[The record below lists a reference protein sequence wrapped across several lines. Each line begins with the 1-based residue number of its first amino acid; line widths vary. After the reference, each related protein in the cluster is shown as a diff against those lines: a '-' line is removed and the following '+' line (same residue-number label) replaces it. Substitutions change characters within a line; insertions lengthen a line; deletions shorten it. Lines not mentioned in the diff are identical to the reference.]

1 MPQETTLDD
10 FRALTK
16 RAGLD
21 LTDDELEH
29 LKPMYDHYLEP
40 HSPHERARPRRRRP
54 RRRLFAWLGPGG
66 CSHDH
71 RTPLPHHRRGKR
83 IAGKRADFAR

>member
-1 MPQETTLDD
+1 MAESIPLDD
-10 FRALTK
+10 FRALTQ

-40 HSPHERARPRRRRP
+40 IARMNALDLDAEDLAVVYSPGWDPEV
-54 RRRLFAWLGPGG
+54 
-66 CSHDH
+66 
-71 RTPLPHHRRGKR
+71 
-83 IAGKRADFAR
+83 

>member
-10 FRALTK
+10 FRVLTR

-21 LTDDELEH
+21 LTDEELEH

-40 HSPHERARPRRRRP
+40 IAQMNALDLDAEDLAVVYSPGWDPEV
-54 RRRLFAWLGPGG
+54 
-66 CSHDH
+66 
-71 RTPLPHHRRGKR
+71 
-83 IAGKRADFAR
+83 

>member
-1 MPQETTLDD
+1 MSESTTPED

-40 HSPHERARPRRRRP
+40 IAHMNALDLDAEDLAVVYSPGWDPEV
-54 RRRLFAWLGPGG
+54 
-66 CSHDH
+66 
-71 RTPLPHHRRGKR
+71 
-83 IAGKRADFAR
+83 

>member
-1 MPQETTLDD
+1 MSESTSIDD

-40 HSPHERARPRRRRP
+40 ITSMNALDLDAEDLAVVYSPGWDPEV
-54 RRRLFAWLGPGG
+54 
-66 CSHDH
+66 
-71 RTPLPHHRRGKR
+71 
-83 IAGKRADFAR
+83 